1 MRTVVPASGKHRRVY
16 TAENGS
22 SLPGR
27 LLLEE
32 GAPPLEDP
40 AANEA
45 YDGAGATYDLYWEAY
60 ERDSLDGHGL
70 PLDSTVHYREDYDNA
85 FWDGPADGVW

>member
-1 MRTVVPASGKHRRVY
+1 MY

-22 SLPGR
+22 NLPGR

-32 GAPPLEDP
+32 GAPPADDP

-60 ERDSLDGHGL
+60 ERDSLDGRGL
-70 PLDSTVHYREDYDNA
+70 ALDSTVHYRRDYDNA
-85 FWDGPADGVW
+85 FWDGETDGLR